1 MDCRKCGGVWGGV
14 GGENASPIKGNVD
27 VNVGERW
34 PGKYLPRLPS
44 EPQYSSTTT
53 YTCHPW
59 EYYRKVLTRSC
70 PSILRCVPC
79 RAARCARRVR
89 AYTRSVLAAYLQHT
103 RSVALPYHEY
113 AYQSLVTPDEVIR
126 IWYSRLPLLKAQ
138 SRLIGDPA

>member
-1 MDCRKCGGVWGGV
+1 MDSRKCGGVWGV
-14 GGENASPIKGNVD
+14 FGGEKARQSTVTWTSTWASHGLV
-27 VNVGERW
+27 
-34 PGKYLPRLPS
+34 PRLSP